1 MNKETIFFVSRQIQF
16 PDGEK
21 VVEVNS
27 GGKDYCNPGAVSK
40 KYPGEFREYES
51 AVEAVNVAKAIAEL
65 WQKDCGEEIGI
76 GVGCTMGFTMPFSGE
91 SYEKALEWAK
101 SQDGR

>member
-1 MNKETIFFVSRQIQF
+1 MSYFVSRQIQF

-27 GGKDYCNPGAVSK
+27 GGKDYCNPDAVSA

-51 AVEAVNVAKAIAEL
+51 AVEAVNVAKAIAER
-65 WQKDCGEEIGI
+65 WQEDCGEEIEI
-76 GVGCTMGFTMPFSGE
+76 GVGCTMGGTLPFNPDTYE
-91 SYEKALEWAK
+91 SALEWAK
-101 SQDGR
+101 TQDEAC